1 MGGHHSNTTQR
12 HLKGLVTP
20 FFEVSWGCPSYVQ
33 KGTSNAAF
41 VETKGPLWSNL
52 LLLFLTKRSFFARQI
67 PGKWSYNLFCQ
78 TTKKSL
84 LLVTRQELCGH
95 TFVLYSRVWLL
106 IVAKSE
112 RAWLFHGFYYFNQCL
127 KLNRVRHFTS
137 QTPSSFFFLPNW
149 ISYNILKKLMFL
161 LLFNTKYYKLK
172 QYNERAI
179 LATKN
184 WKDYRKGEIIFLLYK
199 KYST

>member
-1 MGGHHSNTTQR
+1 MSKREHQTQPLLK
-12 HLKGLVTP
+12 LKGPYGATFYY
-20 FFEVSWGCPSYVQ
+20 FFWL
-33 KGTSNAAF
+33 ND
-41 VETKGPLWSNL
+41 
-52 LLLFLTKRSFFARQI
+52 LFSQGKSRENEATISFAK
-67 PGKWSYNLFCQ
+67 PP
-78 TTKKSL
+78 KKSL

-149 ISYNILKKLMFL
+149 ILYNILKKLMFL